1 MLISFEGIEGS
12 GKTTQ
17 LNYVCKLLSEKFEKK
32 GLKVICVREPGG
44 TLIGEKIRD
53 LFLEETDEIF
63 NPLTEVLLLYSS
75 RKQLDEQI
83 IRPNL
88 AEGNIVIADRFYHA
102 TIAYQCYGK
111 GVEVGFVEYIHEK
124 LNISKPN
131 LSVLI
136 DIDPQLSRQRIS
148 QRDPDRMEQES
159 LEFFSRV
166 QEGYKRLE
174 ENNKDFVSI
183 DGKKT
188 IEKIS
193 EEIEI
198 LIAKKLNV

>member
-1 MLISFEGIEGS
+1 MFISFEGIEGS
-12 GKTTQ
+12 GKSTQ
-17 LNYVCKLLSEKFEKK
+17 IKLLSDKFEKK

-44 TLIGEKIRD
+44 TLIGEKIRN

>member
-1 MLISFEGIEGS
+1 MFISFEGIEGS
-12 GKTTQ
+12 GKSTQ
-17 LNYVCKLLSEKFEKK
+17 IKLLSEKFEKK

-44 TLIGEKIRD
+44 TLIGEKIRN

-193 EEIEI
+193 EEVEI
-198 LIAKKLNV
+198 LIAKKLDV

>member
-12 GKTTQ
+12 GKSTQ
-17 LNYVCKLLSEKFEKK
+17 IKLLSEKFEKK

-136 DIDPQLSRQRIS
+136 LS
-148 QRDPDRMEQES
+148 
-159 LEFFSRV
+159 
-166 QEGYKRLE
+166 
-174 ENNKDFVSI
+174 
-183 DGKKT
+183 
-188 IEKIS
+188 
-193 EEIEI
+193 
-198 LIAKKLNV
+198 LIHI

>member
-1 MLISFEGIEGS
+1 MFISFEGIEGS
-12 GKTTQ
+12 GKSTQ
-17 LNYVCKLLSEKFEKK
+17 IKLLSEKFEKK

-44 TLIGEKIRD
+44 TLIGEKIRN

-166 QEGYKRLE
+166 QEGYKRLD

>member
-1 MLISFEGIEGS
+1 MFISFEGIEGS
-12 GKTTQ
+12 GKSTQ
-17 LNYVCKLLSEKFEKK
+17 IKLLSEKFEKK

-124 LNISKPN
+124 LDISKPN

-136 DIDPQLSRQRIS
+136 DIDPHLSKQRIS

-193 EEIEI
+193 EEVEI
-198 LIAKKLNV
+198 LIAKKLDV

>member
-1 MLISFEGIEGS
+1 MFISFEGIEGS
-12 GKTTQ
+12 GKSTQ
-17 LNYVCKLLSEKFEKK
+17 IKLLSEKFEKK

-44 TLIGEKIRD
+44 TLIGEKIRN

-75 RKQLDEQI
+75 RKQLDKQI

>member
-12 GKTTQ
+12 GKSTQ
-17 LNYVCKLLSEKFEKK
+17 IKLLSEKFEKK

-44 TLIGEKIRD
+44 TLIGEKIRN

>member
-12 GKTTQ
+12 GKSTQ
-17 LNYVCKLLSEKFEKK
+17 IKLLSEKFEKK

-44 TLIGEKIRD
+44 TLIGEKIRNP
-53 LFLEETDEIF
+53 FLEETDEIF

>member
-1 MLISFEGIEGS
+1 MFISFEGIEGS
-12 GKTTQ
+12 GKSTQ
-17 LNYVCKLLSEKFEKK
+17 IKLLSEKFEKK

-44 TLIGEKIRD
+44 TLIGEKIRN

-166 QEGYKRLE
+166 QEGY
-174 ENNKDFVSI
+174 I
-183 DGKKT
+183 Y
-188 IEKIS
+188 
-193 EEIEI
+193 
-198 LIAKKLNV
+198 

>member
-12 GKTTQ
+12 GKSTQ
-17 LNYVCKLLSEKFEKK
+17 IKLLSEKFEKK

-53 LFLEETDEIF
+53 LFLEETDETF

>member
-12 GKTTQ
+12 GKSTQ
-17 LNYVCKLLSEKFEKK
+17 IKLLSEKFEKK

-44 TLIGEKIRD
+44 TLIGEKIRN

-174 ENNKDFVSI
+174 ENDKDFVSI

>member
-12 GKTTQ
+12 GKSTQ
-17 LNYVCKLLSEKFEKK
+17 IKLLSEKFEKK

-148 QRDPDRMEQES
+148 QRDPDRMEKES

>member
-1 MLISFEGIEGS
+1 
-12 GKTTQ
+12 
-17 LNYVCKLLSEKFEKK
+17 
-32 GLKVICVREPGG
+32 
-44 TLIGEKIRD
+44 
-53 LFLEETDEIF
+53 
-63 NPLTEVLLLYSS
+63 
-75 RKQLDEQI
+75 
-83 IRPNL
+83 
-88 AEGNIVIADRFYHA
+88 
-102 TIAYQCYGK
+102 
-111 GVEVGFVEYIHEK
+111 
-124 LNISKPN
+124 
-131 LSVLI
+131 
-136 DIDPQLSRQRIS
+136 
-148 QRDPDRMEQES
+148 MEQES

>member
-1 MLISFEGIEGS
+1 MFISFEGIEGS
-12 GKTTQ
+12 GKSTQ
-17 LNYVCKLLSEKFEKK
+17 IKLLSEKFEKK

-44 TLIGEKIRD
+44 TLIGEKIRN

-124 LNISKPN
+124 LDISKPN

>member
-1 MLISFEGIEGS
+1 MFISFEGIEGS
-12 GKTTQ
+12 GKSTQ
-17 LNYVCKLLSEKFEKK
+17 IKLLSEKFEKK

-44 TLIGEKIRD
+44 TLIGEKIRN

>member
-12 GKTTQ
+12 GKSTQ
-17 LNYVCKLLSEKFEKK
+17 IKLLSEKFEKK

>member
-12 GKTTQ
+12 GKSTQ
-17 LNYVCKLLSEKFEKK
+17 IKLLSEKFEKK

-111 GVEVGFVEYIHEK
+111 GVEVGFIEYIHDK